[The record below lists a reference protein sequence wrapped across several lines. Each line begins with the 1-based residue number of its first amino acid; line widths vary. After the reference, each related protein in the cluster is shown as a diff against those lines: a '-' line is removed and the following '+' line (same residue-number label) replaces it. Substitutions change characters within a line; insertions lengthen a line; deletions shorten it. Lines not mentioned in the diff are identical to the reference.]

1 MNARFSV
8 IDAIY
13 QVVFLCFIAIII
25 VLIISLFR
33 YIKRRRLQLDRME
46 RLLEDLNK
54 EIKKEV

>member
-13 QVVFLCFIAIII
+13 QVVFLSFIAIII
-25 VLIISLFR
+25 VLIVSLFR

-46 RLLEDLNK
+46 RMLENLNK
-54 EIKKEV
+54 EIKKDV